1 MRMKLNN
8 NVWLPKLEFIL
19 QTVAVT
25 YPKKPNTVT
34 KKKYYEFIQNL
45 PIFIPIYPFGNNF
58 IKLLDK
64 YPVTPYLDSRESFM
78 RWTHYIFNKIDK
90 QMEKPEKTFYESLE
104 KYYEEYK
111 PKEMKKEEQRKLKE
125 KYYYFVVGLIVIFS
139 IYYNYKK

>member
-1 MRMKLNN
+1 MKLNH
-8 NVWLPKLEFIL
+8 NVWLPRLEFIL

-45 PIFIPIYPFGNNF
+45 PIFIPIYPFGKNF

-64 YPVTPYLDSRESFM
+64 YPVTPYLDSREAFM
-78 RWTHYIFNKIDK
+78 RWVHYIFNKIDK
-90 QMEKPEKTFYESLE
+90 QLEKPEKTFYESLE
-104 KYYEEYK
+104 KYYDEYK
-111 PKEMKKEEQRKLKE
+111 PKELKKKEQLKLKE
-125 KYYYFVVGLIVIFS
+125 KYYYFVIGLIVIFS

>member
-1 MRMKLNN
+1 MKLNH

-19 QTVAVT
+19 QTISVT

-45 PIFIPIYPFGNNF
+45 PIFIPIYPFGKNF
-58 IKLLDK
+58 IKMLDK

-78 RWTHYIFNKIDK
+78 RWVHYIFNKIDK
-90 QMEKPEKTFYESLE
+90 QLEKPEKTFYESLE

-111 PKEMKKEEQRKLKE
+111 PKEMRKAEQRKLRE
-125 KYYYFVVGLIVIFS
+125 KYYYFVIGLIVIFS

>member
-1 MRMKLNN
+1 MKLNH

-19 QTVAVT
+19 QTISVT

-45 PIFIPIYPFGNNF
+45 PIFIPVYPFGKNF
-58 IKLLDK
+58 IKLLDQ
-64 YPVTPYLDSRESFM
+64 YPVTPYLDSREAFM
-78 RWTHYIFNKIDK
+78 RWIHYIFNKIDK
-90 QMEKPEKTFYESLE
+90 QLKKPEKTFYESLE

-111 PKEMKKEEQRKLKE
+111 PIELRKQEQIKLRE
-125 KYYYFVVGLIVIFS
+125 KYYYFVISLIVIFS

>member
-1 MRMKLNN
+1 MKLNH

-45 PIFIPIYPFGNNF
+45 PIFIPIYPFGKNF

-64 YPVTPYLDSRESFM
+64 YPVTPYLDSREAFM

-90 QMEKPEKTFYESLE
+90 QLEKPEKTFYESLE

-111 PKEMKKEEQRKLKE
+111 PKELKKKEQLKLRE
-125 KYYYFVVGLIVIFS
+125 KYYYFVIGLIVIFS

>member
-1 MRMKLNN
+1 MRMKLNH

-45 PIFIPIYPFGNNF
+45 PIFIPIYPFGKNF

-64 YPVTPYLDSRESFM
+64 YPVTPYLDSREAFM
-78 RWTHYIFNKIDK
+78 RWVHYIFNKIDK
-90 QMEKPEKTFYESLE
+90 QLEKPEKTFYESLE

-111 PKEMKKEEQRKLKE
+111 PKEIRNKEIAQTRKKYIQFASALLIIFGIM
-125 KYYYFVVGLIVIFS
+125 YF
-139 IYYNYKK
+139 YKK